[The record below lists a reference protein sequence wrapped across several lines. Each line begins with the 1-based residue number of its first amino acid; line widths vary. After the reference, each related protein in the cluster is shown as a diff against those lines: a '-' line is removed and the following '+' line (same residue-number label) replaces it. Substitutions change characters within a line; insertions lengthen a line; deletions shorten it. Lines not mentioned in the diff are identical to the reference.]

1 MHLAGP
7 WVLLMSLMSLCLYM
21 YFVNPCWIVSG
32 TLHACVAPYP
42 SIACRAIA
50 HTFSSPTLDRLR
62 GSDMLHVG
70 VVSCPSN
77 HVSLCTL
84 PSNALGRAIGFFLGP
99 ALVHT
104 STDLPRLLYV
114 NVAFAALPC
123 LAAWVYLPPFPAAPP
138 SSAAAVEAARWSA
151 NSREWARTVAAGPVG
166 YQLGLSGALG
176 QVRATTP
183 PNACCAVHVGCSAG
197 GGRRW
202 CAHSL
207 FMRVTHLMSA
217 DTGWCW

>member
-1 MHLAGP
+1 
-7 WVLLMSLMSLCLYM
+7 
-21 YFVNPCWIVSG
+21 
-32 TLHACVAPYP
+32 
-42 SIACRAIA
+42 
-50 HTFSSPTLDRLR
+50 
-62 GSDMLHVG
+62 MLHVG

-77 HVSLCTL
+77 HISLCTL

-151 NSREWARTVAAGPVG
+151 TSREWTGTVAAGPVG

-183 PNACCAVHVGCSAG
+183 PNACCAVHVGCSAC